1 MTQAVTGSG
10 YSALCLHIKATV
22 FPKML
27 FSCQQDDPIPPGW
40 LWALAA
46 WHPVGCIL
54 LAPGSAAAQG
64 TPGLLSVVLSCCWRL
79 SRTDFC
85 CLPPA
90 PCLFCPESSSGSSL
104 RVPGL
109 LLAQIPEVWCKQQ
122 QKWQRLDQ
130 SGHSCQLICF
140 WCCIKTR
147 LTLHKTRI
155 IYDVYLYFP
164 FLSIIL

>member
-79 SRTDFC
+79 SRTDF
-85 CLPPA
+85 LLFA
-90 PCLFCPESSSGSSL
+90 PCTLLVLSWKQLWILIEGSWSPASTNPRGL
-104 RVPGL
+104 MQAAAEMTEAGPVRSQLPTHL
-109 LLAQIPEVWCKQQ
+109 LLM
-122 QKWQRLDQ
+122 
-130 SGHSCQLICF
+130 
-140 WCCIKTR
+140 
-147 LTLHKTRI
+147 LHKNTSH
-155 IYDVYLYFP
+155 FA
-164 FLSIIL
+164 